1 MIMKYKEKL
10 DDKIKALNS
19 TRVFKKITP
28 KGDISWYVKWA
39 SCIFLLIAA
48 CFRAVGEFNIFDL
61 CFSFL
66 GVVGWL
72 WVGILWHDR
81 AIIMLNGALSTL
93 LLVGILKA
101 VI

>member
-1 MIMKYKEKL
+1 MTYKVKL

-19 TRVFKKITP
+19 TRVFKKVTP
-28 KGDISWYVKWA
+28 KGGVSWYVKWVA
-39 SCIFLLIAA
+39 CIFLLIAA
-48 CFRAVGEFNIFDL
+48 CFRAAGEFNIFDL

-81 AIIMLNGALSTL
+81 AIIMLNAALSTL

>member
-1 MIMKYKEKL
+1 MKYKEKL